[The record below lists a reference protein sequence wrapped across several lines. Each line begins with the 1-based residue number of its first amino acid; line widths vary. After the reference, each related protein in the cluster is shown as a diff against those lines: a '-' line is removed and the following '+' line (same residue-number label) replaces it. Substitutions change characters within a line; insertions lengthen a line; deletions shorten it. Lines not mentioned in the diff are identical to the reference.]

1 MMVEAWNIGAGCLF
15 IVLLISAFAGAV
27 TALQTGYQFTGSI
40 PYYVVG
46 TLVTSSIILELGPV
60 LTALILAG
68 RIGARYAAELG
79 TMRVTEQIDALESLG
94 RSPASHLVVPR
105 VLAGLI
111 MIPAL
116 TVLANLSGVVS
127 GWLSVKAVLPVT
139 DADFIYGAQ
148 YYWRP
153 WDAYYSIIKAFFF
166 AGIHHGDR
174 VLHGIQHPA
183 GRRRRGQEHHHG
195 GGHQLRP
202 HSRSRYRSHPPS
214 SEPMIELQGLHKQ
227 FGKQVVLDRVDF
239 EVREGETVALL
250 GPSGTGKSVL
260 LKHIIGLIKPDQRH
274 GAGRREGCQQAQPQG
289 SLGASVPDRVRIS
302 ERRAVRLHERV
313 RERPTGN
320 HG

>member
-1 MMVEAWNIGAGCLF
+1 MNAFAAIGRWILEGLSHVGRLSFFVVEGLRGLPEVRIWWPRMMVEAWNIGAGSLF
-15 IVLLISAFAGAV
+15 IVMLISAFAGAV
-27 TALQTGYQFTGSI
+27 TALQTGYQFTGAI

-46 TLVTSSIILELGPV
+46 TLVVSSIILELGPV

-94 RSPASHLVVPR
+94 RSPASHLVIPR

-166 AGIHHGDR
+166 AGSITVIACYMGFNTQQGAEGVGR
-174 VLHGIQHPA
+174 STTTAVVTSSVLI
-183 GRRRRGQEHHHG
+183 
-195 GGHQLRP
+195 L
-202 HSRSRYRSHPPS
+202 
-214 SEPMIELQGLHKQ
+214 
-227 FGKQVVLDRVDF
+227 VLD
-239 EVREGETVALL
+239 TVLTRLL
-250 GPSGTGKSVL
+250 L
-260 LKHIIGLIKPDQRH
+260 NQ
-274 GAGRREGCQQAQPQG
+274 
-289 SLGASVPDRVRIS
+289 
-302 ERRAVRLHERV
+302 
-313 RERPTGN
+313 
-320 HG
+320 